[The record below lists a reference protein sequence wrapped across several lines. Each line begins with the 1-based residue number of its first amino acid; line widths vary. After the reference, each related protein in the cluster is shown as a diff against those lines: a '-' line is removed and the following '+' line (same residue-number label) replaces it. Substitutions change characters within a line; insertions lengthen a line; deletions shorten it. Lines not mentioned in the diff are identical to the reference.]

1 MIGNLNNQIMSWKI
15 DQGTLFSLGE
25 RRKEKEIKYKRKP
38 AYEESSNVDF
48 LVIGVRKRMEK
59 LRL

>member
-1 MIGNLNNQIMSWKI
+1 MEDGLR
-15 DQGTLFSLGE
+15 DFFFPGE

-38 AYEESSNVDF
+38 AYEESSNVNF

-59 LRL
+59 LRLEKF